1 MGFAAEPADCPCL
14 KAAPDS
20 KNRCVTFVTRDI
32 MSSRE
37 QSWNKELQD
46 LFDYSPPAIEKLE
59 DPATYRLPFTFFDR
73 HIDPRL
79 SLKRVVLVPSFTAD
93 IAQVL
98 DRAVLTTKDEGGLL
112 PLIDYED
119 DEDMSALFTKSGRN
133 WGAVLG
139 SKVSDASSV
148 ARFYA
153 EVSFLYC
160 SPVGSTFGLSPHSYA
175 WLNVFHF
182 DKAGAEPDEGRSA
195 ITNQYYIEIKRDSN
209 TGSMRIPRGVWKFL
223 NEDSRTDLT
232 EVFERFH
239 RLVTYQFYAATAEYD
254 EVLEKMDDVFST
266 ESVASWPDSVSGFPI
281 HVTPLVPLVDST
293 ILPWSA
299 RDGSIKQRMAE
310 STTRSPN
317 NGQTVQSTGVTVEKS
332 AARLDDITTFIKHVS
347 RSCRISSY
355 FTELAGVDKIRDGR
369 HHFHRLSLRQ
379 I

>member
-46 LFDYSPPAIEKLE
+46 LFDYSPPAVEKVE